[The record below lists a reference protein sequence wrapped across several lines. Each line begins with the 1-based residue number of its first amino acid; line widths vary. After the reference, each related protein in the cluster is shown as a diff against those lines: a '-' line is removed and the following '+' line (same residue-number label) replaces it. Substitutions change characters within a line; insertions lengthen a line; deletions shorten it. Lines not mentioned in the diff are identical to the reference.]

1 MNSNLLVVIPLRHK
15 KTPIM
20 LDKVPAPVDP
30 DAGPFLVSSSRSL
43 MWVSRA
49 FEGGFLRLA
58 IRDTDTDTL
67 YREVVESVA
76 QEGLEK
82 GWGNVLPPTKEGVLE
97 GMNHLSYYGF
107 SEFTLLYGEDFD
119 ISLCP
124 NMSRSP
130 ASWLPD
136 SWAVIVPD
144 REYVGVV
151 YKFGGGKV
159 GALVHNPSRGIV
171 VIK

>member
-1 MNSNLLVVIPLRHK
+1 MNSNLLVVVPLHHK

-20 LDKVPAPVDP
+20 LDRVPASADP
-30 DAGPFLVSSSRSL
+30 DAGPFLVTSSRSL
-43 MWVSRA
+43 IWVTKA
-49 FEGGFLRLA
+49 FGDGFLRLA

-67 YREVVESVA
+67 YREITESVA
-76 QEGLEK
+76 REGLEK
-82 GWGNVLPPTKEGVLE
+82 GWGNVHPATKEGILE
-97 GMNHLSYYGF
+97 GMGHLSYYGF

-124 NMSRSP
+124 SMDRSP
-130 ASWLPD
+130 ASWLPG
-136 SWAVIVPD
+136 SWAVIIPD
-144 REYVGVV
+144 RDYVGVA
-151 YKFGGGKV
+151 YKFGGDKV

>member
-1 MNSNLLVVIPLRHK
+1 MNSNLLVVVPLHHK

-20 LDKVPAPVDP
+20 LDRVPAPADP

-58 IRDTDTDTL
+58 IRNTDTDTL
-67 YREVVESVA
+67 YREIVESVA

-82 GWGNVLPPTKEGVLE
+82 GWGNVQPPTKEGVLE

-119 ISLCP
+119 IGLCP
-124 NMSRSP
+124 NMIRSP
-130 ASWLPD
+130 APWLPN
-136 SWAVIVPD
+136 SWAVMVPD

-151 YKFGGGKV
+151 YKFDEGRV
-159 GALVHNPSRGIV
+159 GTLVHNPSRGIV